1 MLSFY
6 FYQNR
11 ILFVRTFV
19 CVLLVLLFWACRTT
33 EPIVEVKPTFSED
46 QYPKNIILMIGDGMG
61 LAQVTAAMYA
71 TKRKLALEQ
80 FPVIGFHKPY
90 STNDLKTD
98 SAAGATAFACG
109 VKTFNG
115 AIGMGADTL
124 PCKTILEEAEE
135 YGLATGLIATSQI
148 THATPAAFIAHQ
160 PLRIL
165 FEEIAKD
172 FLDTEIDLIIGGG
185 QRYFDYRA
193 SDGLNLLKMMKY
205 NNYKVTSFFEGDLA
219 SFKLDYSKNFAHFTS
234 NDKPLPVSMGR
245 TYLPYASK
253 IAPAFLDQRS
263 DKGFFLM
270 IEGSQIDWAGHSNAG
285 DLLINEILDFDK
297 AIEEVLKFANED
309 KETLVI
315 VTGDHETGGLA
326 INEKSKMRNLK
337 LKFTTNDHTGTMVP
351 VYAYGPQADLF
362 AGIYENTAIY
372 DKMIQALQFS
382 QRRTR
387 EKTASTN
394 TSEY

>member
-1 MLSFY
+1 M
-6 FYQNR
+6 R
-11 ILFVRTFV
+11 IIVI
-19 CVLLVLLFWACRTT
+19 VLLVGVLVGCRTT
-33 EPIVEVKPTFSED
+33 QPIVEEIPRFEED
-46 QYPKNIILMIGDGMG
+46 EYPKNIILMIGDGMG

-71 TKRKLALEQ
+71 TKRKLALER
-80 FPVIGFHKPY
+80 FPIIGFHKNY
-90 STNDLKTD
+90 SAHDLKTD

-124 PCKTILEEAEE
+124 PCQTILEEAEE

-172 FLDTEIDLIIGGG
+172 FLETEVDLIIGGG
-185 QRYFDYRA
+185 QRYFDYRV
-193 SDGLNLLKMMKY
+193 SDGVNLLKKMKQ
-205 NNYKVTSFFEGDLA
+205 NNYKVTSFFDGDLA
-219 SFKLDYSKNFAHFTS
+219 DFRLDYNKNFAHFTS

-253 IAPAFLDQRS
+253 IGPAFLDQRS

-270 IEGSQIDWAGHSNAG
+270 IEGSQIDWAGHSNEG
-285 DLLINEILDFDK
+285 NLLINEVLDFDE
-297 AIEEVLKFANED
+297 AIEEVLRFANED

-315 VTGDHETGGLA
+315 VTADHETGGLA
-326 INEKSKMRNLK
+326 INPKSKMRNLK
-337 LKFTTNDHTGTMVP
+337 LEFTTNDHTCVMVP
-351 VYAYGPQADLF
+351 VYAYGPQAEKF

-372 DKMIQALQFS
+372 DKMRAALQFP
-382 QRRTR
+382 
-387 EKTASTN
+387 EKKATKRAVSPTPFA
-394 TSEY
+394 EY